1 MVKSICTRA
10 RKRAEEALLRL
21 SSAVR
26 TSIDSIVLTD
36 LAGTIVE
43 IHDATLAMYG
53 GTTPQTLSG
62 KAPLS

>member
-10 RKRAEEALLRL
+10 HKRAEATLLRL